1 MTSTAAR
8 CNSARTLYLG
18 GATVK
23 QVACSD
29 AALVITVPNSSV
41 RRYPVA
47 RLSRIVCSA
56 QVNWQGAALAL
67 CMRSGIPI
75 VWADAHSQL
84 LGICYS
90 QHQRQQAFSQ
100 ALELLLEGEN
110 GLSQYTHW
118 LRSRRMDMLMDWA
131 RTTALDVTP
140 ARWESLKRS
149 WVYHNELAVH
159 LSLQIRTY
167 CQAWVAQ
174 RLIHHQINPVYWGV
188 QAECVDIESDMT
200 HLVWAQINLYG
211 GNWADQVD
219 AEAQSIY
226 IFEQW
231 SQAHAEIVDL
241 HLLSLQRIANKA
253 A

>member
-29 AALVITVPNSSV
+29 AALVITEPNSSV

-188 QAECVDIESDMT
+188 QAECAAALAT
-200 HLVWAQINLYG
+200 LR
-211 GNWADQVD
+211 VD
-219 AEAQSIY
+219 AARNLLVNTSLP
-226 IFEQW
+226 F
-231 SQAHAEIVDL
+231 AEIAERTGFGTAE
-241 HLLSLQRIANKA
+241 HLSAMVRRLTGQTPGKIRGAG
-253 A
+253 